1 MMQNV
6 KKQCHVFY
14 MLVHILIGYCLT
26 SVNRPITILIDMDNG
41 RAVNECRVYG
51 KCNSWYILNV
61 ISSIS
66 QKPCAWGWWWLFA
79 PYKDKLSAPVHHLI
93 IYFCQSK
100 YSFVVFKVKT
110 AFIRN
115 LHELKVMVFLLV
127 RVMVFNATFNNIS
140 VISPR
145 YSCNSVERGV
155 KHDNLSPNP
164 NIKIQK
170 TMSALIHF

>member
-1 MMQNV
+1 MLLQAIIL
-6 KKQCHVFY
+6 KQCF
-14 MLVHILIGYCLT
+14 
-26 SVNRPITILIDMDNG
+26 NITILIDMDNG

-127 RVMVFNATFNNIS
+127 RVMVFNATFKKC
-140 VISPR
+140 
-145 YSCNSVERGV
+145 YWLMKQEY
-155 KHDNLSPNP
+155 
-164 NIKIQK
+164 QEK
-170 TMSALIHF
+170 TIELT